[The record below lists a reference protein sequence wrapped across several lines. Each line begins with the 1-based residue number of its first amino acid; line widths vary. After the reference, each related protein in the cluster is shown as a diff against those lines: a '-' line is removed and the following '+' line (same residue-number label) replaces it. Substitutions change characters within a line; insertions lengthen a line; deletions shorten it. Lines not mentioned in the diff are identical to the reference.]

1 MAALAA
7 AGLYKLTTTASVV
20 RVSSRV
26 SLSLAAT
33 GVAGAVEKSHS
44 RVRDIGGI
52 ATKPVVKGAGARTL
66 CWTAPERKNIH
77 PPVDLAV
84 LHCALGRLRFDLIR

>member
-1 MAALAA
+1 MIIDIGGAHLRRRAHHLRRVTMAALAA
-7 AGLYKLTTTASVV
+7 AGLCSYKLTTTASVV

-52 ATKPVVKGAGARTL
+52 ATNPVVKGAGACLREL
-66 CWTAPERKNIH
+66 C
-77 PPVDLAV
+77 V
-84 LHCALGRLRFDLIR
+84 G